1 MTGVRVLLTRAKVI
15 RIKIRIRS
23 IQGTVRTARRNFLIL
38 ILILI
43 ARTATRGG
51 RAFYSARPVM
61 AFVKASMA
69 AVSAVEW

>member
-1 MTGVRVLLTRAKVI
+1 M
-15 RIKIRIRS
+15 
-23 IQGTVRTARRNFLIL
+23 ARRNFLIL

-61 AFVKASMA
+61 ALVKASMA